1 MFHSSRSPL
10 GFFSA
15 LVIVAPIFLAAVAQY
30 IRVYQPI
37 WIGRGEPAD
46 RAAAILFGGALAL
59 WLVALVMNR
68 AQIDTRLNESD
79 STPTPARPAPTR
91 GVIVSVIALAFF
103 TFVLSGDNTFTQEN
117 ILVWVLTIVVF
128 FYAFWEPEKS
138 WSEWRAWLGQARGFA
153 EGIRLS
159 PRVLVFGAILLLGA
173 FLMFYNLDAIPAEM
187 TSDHAEKIFDV
198 NDVLQGARPIFFG
211 RNTGREPLQ
220 FYLVAAFVELT
231 KRSLDFYALKW
242 ITALLGW
249 LVIPGAYLL
258 ARELFDDE
266 VALWTAAFVAI
277 SQWHIA
283 ISRMGLRYPLAPV
296 FIAPMLYF
304 LIRALK
310 HQRRNDFLLAG
321 LMLGLG
327 LHGYSTFRVAI
338 PLAIFLI
345 AFVPIIAR
353 KIVLIDVKRF
363 AINIGLMFALALI
376 IFMPL
381 ARYSF
386 DHPDL
391 FWYRAL
397 TRVSGAERS
406 LPSDLIG
413 TLAENFWN
421 AGLMFNWEGENA
433 WPTSVPGDPALDYIS
448 GGLFLLGVAFAL
460 YRAIRFREW
469 TYALVL
475 LLVAA
480 LLLPSAL
487 SIAFPNENPS
497 FVRAG
502 GAIPVVFILPA
513 LAITYA
519 TRALRQSLP
528 RVLVLIVVIIFFGLA
543 LRANFLRYH
552 RDYDLNYRRSSWNSS
567 EVGAVMRAFAESV
580 GAMDNVWIVA
590 YPHWLDTRNVGIN
603 AGRIGWSNLVDKADQ
618 AAAHASISGN
628 KLYLLSPQDRVN
640 LTRLQEIF
648 PEGQVRVLQSQ
659 SPNKD
664 AILFFVPGANESL
677 LPLVPK

>member
-1 MFHSSRSPL
+1 MTNSSRSPL
-10 GFFSA
+10 RFFSA
-15 LVIVAPIFLAAVAQY
+15 FAIIAPIFLAAIAQY
-30 IRVYQPI
+30 IRIYQPT
-37 WIGRGEPAD
+37 WIGRVAPPD
-46 RAAAILFGGALAL
+46 RAAAILFGGALVL
-59 WLVALVMNR
+59 WLIALAMNR
-68 AQIDTRLNESD
+68 AQIETRLNESD
-79 STPTPARPAPTR
+79 PAPAPARPAPTR
-91 GVIVSVIALAFF
+91 GVIVSVMALALF
-103 TFVLSGDNTFTQEN
+103 TFILSGDNTFTQEN
-117 ILVWVLTIVVF
+117 VLVWALTLAVF
-128 FYAFWEPEKS
+128 LYAFWEPPKN
-138 WSEWRAWLGQARGFA
+138 WRVWWAQARGWT
-153 EGIRLS
+153 EGIRIS
-159 PRVLVFGAILLLGA
+159 PRALLFGAILLLGA
-173 FLMFYNLDAIPAEM
+173 FLMFYQLDAVPVEM

-198 NDVLQGARPIFFG
+198 NDVLKGARPIFFA

-231 KRSLDFYALKW
+231 NRSLDFNALKW

-258 ARELFDDE
+258 ARELFDDD
-266 VALWTAAFVAI
+266 VALWTAAFVAT
-277 SQWHIA
+277 SQWHIT

-321 LMLGLG
+321 VMLGLG

-338 PLAIFLI
+338 PVAIFVL
-345 AFVPIIAR
+345 AFAPMIAR
-353 KIVLIDVKRF
+353 NLAPRDGKQF
-363 AINIGLMFALALI
+363 AINVILMFALALI

-397 TRVSGAERS
+397 TRVSGAERA
-406 LPSDLIG
+406 LPTDLIG
-413 TLAENFWN
+413 TFAGNLWN
-421 AGLMFNWEGENA
+421 AALMFNWEGENA

-460 YRAIRFREW
+460 YRIIRFREW
-469 TYALVL
+469 VHALVL
-475 LLVAA
+475 LLIVA
-480 LLLPSAL
+480 LLLPSAA

-513 LAITYA
+513 LALTYA
-519 TRALRQSLP
+519 TRALRQALP
-528 RVLVLIVVIIFFGLA
+528 RALIVIVVVIFFGLA

-552 RDYDLNYRRSSWNSS
+552 RDYDLNYRRSSWNSA

-580 GAMDNVWIVA
+580 GETDNVWIVA

-603 AGRIGWSNLVDKADQ
+603 AGRIGWSNLVDNADQ
-618 AAAHASISGN
+618 AAAHANSGGN
-628 KLYLLSPQDRVN
+628 KLYILSPQDRAN

-648 PEGQVRVLQSQ
+648 PEGQLRVLQSQ

-664 AILFFVPGANESL
+664 AILYFVPSANESL
-677 LPLVPK
+677 PPLIPK